1 MYTLLLAHTQ
11 HDGLLRVPSRLLS
24 PHPYSQIPSRR
35 RQRPHFD
42 IEPSLRLGRAFF
54 DNVSANHAPSS
65 YKRHRLH
72 TLGHNPDLFATDVH
86 NSIAPNQA
94 SAAYVQP
101 GRGPYLAYNFS
112 SSSGAVNN
120 THGINRAGTRIDYSG
135 SYDQDDRHS
144 RRPFQSSPTQR
155 TRSSSSDGFVYDV
168 GFKSVQDARRRAAR
182 REREHG
188 SRHPSYMPLENRF
201 ETSPFAMVVRLAIV
215 FALRSAMTLSG
226 TELLAD
232 SFCIDLL
239 QSSHSYLNARR
250 SADEGIQKLSLPP
263 GMAEG
268 RTRFANVS
276 DD

>member
-1 MYTLLLAHTQ
+1 MVCYGCHPDYCICPQPKDEVSLM
-11 HDGLLRVPSRLLS
+11 GPRS

-201 ETSPFAMVVRLAIV
+201 ETSPVN
-215 FALRSAMTLSG
+215 SLSREN
-226 TELLAD
+226 THHP
-232 SFCIDLL
+232 SFRRTAPTTKWRRQVCYGCTPGDCIC
-239 QSSHSYLNARR
+239 
-250 SADEGIQKLSLPP
+250 P
-263 GMAEG
+263 
-268 RTRFANVS
+268 TVS
-276 DD
+276 DDSE